1 MNAVSPHICAII
13 ARQELRVSLRNRWI
27 FVYAAIFTVLTS
39 AVSYFGLS
47 IIEFTGFQ
55 GFERTTASLLNLVLY
70 IVPLAAMLMTVQSF
84 TADGGCTDQLFTEPI
99 TRTEIVT
106 GKLIGVSCALA
117 LATLLGFGLPGVIIA
132 RETGTAG
139 LSSYLILVAYSLAI
153 AAAFCS
159 IAALLVI
166 TMQRTQRSYGVVL
179 IAWFIMVLLYDL
191 GIIGLSFMLPEGIAN
206 RVSYISLFLNP
217 VDAARISTLLATV
230 GKEMFGAAGVLLV
243 RSLGG
248 VGEALALLGA
258 ALLAW
263 IVLPGSAASLLLKR
277 QDI

>member
-1 MNAVSPHICAII
+1 MSAITPRICAII

-55 GFERTTASLLNLVLY
+55 GFERTAASLLNLVLY

-99 TRTEIVT
+99 TRAEIVC
-106 GKLIGVSCALA
+106 GKLIGVTGALS
-117 LATLLGFGLPGVIIA
+117 LATLLGFGLPGIIIA
-132 RETGTAG
+132 RETGSAG
-139 LSSYLILVAYSLAI
+139 LSSYLILVGYSLAI

-166 TMQRTQRSYGVVL
+166 ASQRTQRSYGVVL

-206 RVSYISLFLNP
+206 RVSYFSLFLNP
-217 VDAARISTLLATV
+217 VDATRISTLLATV

-248 VGEALALLGA
+248 VPEALLLLGT

-263 IVLPGSAASLLLKR
+263 IILPGTAAAVILRR